1 MRSFLWAAGGTG
13 MTFLLTALGAALVFI
28 FRRGIGTRARSVCFS
43 FTAGVMAAACVFSLL
58 IPALEAAG
66 DGAPL
71 VITAGF
77 LGGAGVIAGID
88 ALLRRSARLRQAD
101 DGQRRT
107 ALLFSAVTLHNIP
120 EGLAVGLAL
129 AMAARGQGA
138 SAAAAA
144 LALGV
149 GLQNIPEGAAIS
161 LPLSAQG
168 MSRGR
173 SFLWGALSGAVEPA
187 AGLAAAMMTALLAPA
202 VPLLMAMAAG
212 AMMLVVFQEMIPEA
226 ALCPA
231 GAAAAVAGYAL
242 MMAMDVGLG

>member
-1 MRSFLWAAGGTG
+1 
-13 MTFLLTALGAALVFI
+13 MTFLLTALGSALVFV
-28 FRRGIGTRARSVCFS
+28 FRRGIGARARSVCFG
-43 FTAGVMAAACVFSLL
+43 FAAGVMAAACVFSLL
-58 IPALEAAG
+58 LPALEAGTPFA
-66 DGAPL
+66 
-71 VITAGF
+71 VTAGF
-77 LGGAGVIAGID
+77 LAGAGAIAGLD
-88 ALLRRSARLRQAD
+88 ELLRRSARFVQAD
-101 DGQRRT
+101 GDQRRMT
-107 ALLFSAVTLHNIP
+107 LLFSAVTLHNIP

-129 AMAARGQGA
+129 AMAARGQGVP
-138 SAAAAA
+138 AAAAA

-168 MSRGR
+168 MSRDR

-212 AMMLVVFQEMIPEA
+212 AMMLVVFREMIPEA
-226 ALCPA
+226 ALCPMGTA
-231 GAAAAVAGYAL
+231 SAIAGYAL